1 MIRDTASE
9 STSDLTSAMSGDI
22 KLLGNLLGDIIQEQH
37 GEDAL
42 TLVEKIRAQAKAR
55 REKSKDGSSDPRAT
69 DALAA
74 EIDRLDL
81 ESKRILIKAFG
92 NYFQLINIAED
103 QQRIRVLRQREMA
116 DKLDES
122 IDEAV
127 AKLQAAGK
135 TVADIR
141 ALLDKLCVRL
151 VLTAHPSEAK
161 RKEVLIKLRRIAQI
175 MVERDRNSLVPREAQ
190 AELDALVEEIEEL
203 WQTRPTRAAHTQVA
217 DEVDFGLYFITA
229 VIMDV
234 VVDIYGELRA
244 SLNKHYPD
252 EDWSQLPSLLRY
264 ASWIGGDRDGNP
276 NVTAD
281 VTLVTLETLHRA
293 AKNIYLGELNFLRD
307 HLTQSLNEI
316 TVSLVLQESV
326 QQAKDLP
333 ATRHADEIYR
343 QKVSL
348 IIKKL
353 SDDGYKSGQ
362 ELLDD
367 LLMMDESLRQNKGV
381 HVANGTLQRLI
392 QKVRVFGLHLA
403 PLDVREDSQRHAAA
417 LDELFRHYGQ
427 AENYLELP
435 EEQKQELL
443 TREIGNPRPF
453 FPPEPAFSDTTN
465 QVIATWRMIAT
476 AHKRYGKIVIDS
488 VIASM
493 SQAPSDILAMLLF
506 ANEVG
511 IQNDVDLVPLFETI
525 DDLHRGADILTTLF
539 ANPKYMEQLKARGM
553 RQQVMIGYS
562 DSNKDGGYLASN
574 WGLYTAQQTLTKM
587 CQEHGIGLELF
598 HGRGGSIGRGGGP
611 ANRAILSAPAYSMQG
626 RIKMTEQG
634 EVIAYRYSN
643 PEIARRH
650 LHQVMNAVLL
660 AAGLPRETE
669 FNPQWHAAM
678 DYLSESGRV
687 AYRQFVYE
695 TPGFLEYWQQATPI
709 DELSSLPISS
719 RPARRRA
726 GGFGGLRA
734 IPWVFSWTQSRALIP
749 SWYGVG
755 HAFESFINQLP
766 GNLEM
771 LKTMYREW
779 LFFHTLIA
787 NVELDLA
794 KADMGI
800 AELYASLVKDTE
812 IRDQIFPRMKVEHE
826 RSCEM
831 ICKIT
836 DQKQLLSNSP
846 IMQRSIERRNPYVDP
861 LNFIQVALLR
871 ELRESKPDTPEHD
884 ALLSTVLSTVNGI
897 AAGMKTTG

>member
-9 STSDLTSAMSGDI
+9 STSDLTSAMSADI

-81 ESKRILIKAFG
+81 EAKRILIKAFG

-135 TVADIR
+135 SVTDIR

-234 VVDIYGELRA
+234 VVDIF
-244 SLNKHYPD
+244 
-252 EDWSQLPSLLRY
+252 
-264 ASWIGGDRDGNP
+264 
-276 NVTAD
+276 
-281 VTLVTLETLHRA
+281 TLETLHRA

-587 CQEHGIGLELF
+587 CQEHAVGLELF

-669 FNPQWHAAM
+669 FMALR
-678 DYLSESGRV
+678 DGLSLRV
-687 AYRQFVYE
+687 WTRGL
-695 TPGFLEYWQQATPI
+695 PPI
-709 DELSSLPISS
+709 CL
-719 RPARRRA
+719 
-726 GGFGGLRA
+726 
-734 IPWVFSWTQSRALIP
+734 
-749 SWYGVG
+749 
-755 HAFESFINQLP
+755 
-766 GNLEM
+766 
-771 LKTMYREW
+771 
-779 LFFHTLIA
+779 
-787 NVELDLA
+787 
-794 KADMGI
+794 
-800 AELYASLVKDTE
+800 
-812 IRDQIFPRMKVEHE
+812 
-826 RSCEM
+826 
-831 ICKIT
+831 
-836 DQKQLLSNSP
+836 
-846 IMQRSIERRNPYVDP
+846 
-861 LNFIQVALLR
+861 
-871 ELRESKPDTPEHD
+871 
-884 ALLSTVLSTVNGI
+884 
-897 AAGMKTTG
+897 